1 MDLQWQRQTELW
13 LRLMGA
19 APQPPAISLT
29 LGRDRDRIFLEQDQ
43 GRARLTLARSLPVPQ
58 RQPTLLRLLQL
69 LQPEAGGGIPL
80 RAWLA
85 GDALWISAAA
95 PPDSGAEQW
104 RELARRQRRLLDRVM
119 ENPHEN
125 GQ

>member
-19 APQPPAISLT
+19 GPQPPTSSLT
-29 LGRDRDRIFLEQDQ
+29 LDRDRDRIFLEQDQ
-43 GRARLTLARSLPVPQ
+43 GRARLTLARRLPVPQ
-58 RQPTLLRLLQL
+58 RQSTLLRLLQL
-69 LQPEAGGGIPL
+69 LQPEAGGGIPM